1 MLRPELKDRLGDI
14 CLQGTFNRDLC
25 ENEVGVRFKIYSG
38 DGTDLEGVA
47 MMRREMSQ
55 EQLDFWLGHQVDG

>member
-1 MLRPELKDRLGDI
+1 M
-14 CLQGTFNRDLC
+14 QGTFNRDLC

-38 DGTDLEGVA
+38 DGTDLEGVG

-55 EQLDFWLGHQVDG
+55 EQLDFWLGHQMDG

>member
-1 MLRPELKDRLGDI
+1 M
-14 CLQGTFNRDLC
+14 QGTFNRDLC